1 MDGKLEQRPDMAFI
15 EGIQQF
21 DRMQNIPKLEHVLA
35 KRSGDVENILS
46 ILRQCEQLHLTD
58 AQMDISVDI
67 ACSVNEHSNYTGLAA
82 YYLVRYGMLL
92 ERSTRDG

>member
-1 MDGKLEQRPDMAFI
+1 MNEKLEQRVDMAFI

-35 KRSGDVENILS
+35 KRSGDVENVLS

-58 AQMDISVDI
+58 AQMDMSVDI
-67 ACSVNEHSNYTGLAA
+67 ACSVNEHLNYAGLAA

-92 ERSTRDG
+92 ERSAKDD